1 MVSLKIA
8 TVICKSVRTLAQDT
22 TQGKMVGNY
31 DLRGYGPQPEAVSG
45 ILSSE
50 AAARPPLDGLV
61 DVQRDLLRLL
71 VHASIPL
78 RSTVEASAP

>member
-1 MVSLKIA
+1 MISSKIA

-22 TQGKMVGNY
+22 TQGKMVGNH
-31 DLRGYGPQPEAVSG
+31 DSKA
-45 ILSSE
+45 LSCE
-50 AAARPPLDGLV
+50 AATRPPLDGLV

>member
-1 MVSLKIA
+1 MISSKIA
-8 TVICKSVRTLAQDT
+8 TVICKSVRTLAQDM
-22 TQGKMVGNY
+22 TQGKMVGNH
-31 DLRGYGPQPEAVSG
+31 DSKA
-45 ILSSE
+45 LSYE

>member
-1 MVSLKIA
+1 MISSKIA

-22 TQGKMVGNY
+22 TQGKMVGNHDSKALSY
-31 DLRGYGPQPEAVSG
+31 EATV
-45 ILSSE
+45 
-50 AAARPPLDGLV
+50 RPPLDGLV

>member
-1 MVSLKIA
+1 MLSSKIA
-8 TVICKSVRTLAQDT
+8 TVICKPARALAQDM
-22 TQGKMVGNY
+22 TQGKMVGNH
-31 DLRGYGPQPEAVSG
+31 DSKA
-45 ILSSE
+45 LSYE

>member
-8 TVICKSVRTLAQDT
+8 TVICKSVCTFAQDM
-22 TQGKMVGNY
+22 TQGKMVGNH
-31 DLRGYGPQPEAVSG
+31 DSKA
-45 ILSSE
+45 SSRK
-50 AAARPPLDGLV
+50 AAAKPPLYGLI

-78 RSTVEASAP
+78 RSTVEASAS